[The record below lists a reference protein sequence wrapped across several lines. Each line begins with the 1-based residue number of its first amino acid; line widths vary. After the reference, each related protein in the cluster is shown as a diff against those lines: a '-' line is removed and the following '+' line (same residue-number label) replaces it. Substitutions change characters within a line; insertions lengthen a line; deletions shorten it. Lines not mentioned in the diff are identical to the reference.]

1 MPLRSETVSEHI
13 PRTAATAIT
22 AEKAPAS
29 VILMGIVIKF
39 TRKNPTPSQ
48 PRKLT

>member
-29 VILMGIVIKF
+29 VILMGIVIKCHTSEPDAF
-39 TRKNPTPSQ
+39 
-48 PRKLT
+48 